1 MLYISTGGI
10 KNNTAYETS
19 LDFYNNGITFIELSG
34 GSYSKTYR
42 KDLIKLSAKINFQV
56 HNYFPPPKDSFVFNL
71 ASTDSKLRKRSIRL
85 AINSMSLAID
95 LHRPIYSFHAGFR
108 MNPGVLELGKTITK
122 TTLCKRDLALEI
134 FGESV
139 LFLSEEARKKGVKLL
154 IENNVL
160 DKRNLDIFGEDP
172 LLLTCPQEINSFFQ
186 NMPSNIGLLMDVGH
200 LKVSSNSLNFNKGEG
215 LKSLKKYIKG
225 YHLSD
230 NDGIF
235 DSNNKIHKDS
245 WFWDFIDGNQD
256 YYSIEVYR
264 FQTNQLC
271 EQYKLVKELLNKK
284 NELCIKKNT

>member
-1 MLYISTGGI
+1 
-10 KNNTAYETS
+10 
-19 LDFYNNGITFIELSG
+19 
-34 GSYSKTYR
+34 
-42 KDLIKLSAKINFQV
+42 
-56 HNYFPPPKDSFVFNL
+56 
-71 ASTDSKLRKRSIRL
+71 
-85 AINSMSLAID
+85 
-95 LHRPIYSFHAGFR
+95 
-108 MNPGVLELGKTITK
+108 
-122 TTLCKRDLALEI
+122 
-134 FGESV
+134 
-139 LFLSEEARKKGVKLL
+139 
-154 IENNVL
+154 
-160 DKRNLDIFGEDP
+160 
-172 LLLTCPQEINSFFQ
+172 
-186 NMPSNIGLLMDVGH
+186 MPSNIGLLMDVGH